1 RRKTTSKAVRQRCF
15 KYEECKKLCAIR
27 FSYPDRMDY
36 DRALTSL
43 NNDRTLTHQSA
54 KKLYNA
60 KKNVRFQDTV

>member
-1 RRKTTSKAVRQRCF
+1 
-15 KYEECKKLCAIR
+15 
-27 FSYPDRMDY
+27 MDY

-60 KKNVRFQDTV
+60 KKNTLNRTLTQSVARLNSFSRFLLLDQV